1 MLRSSAL
8 GACVLLVAAGVYA
21 ANKEQDRLQNCGTVM
36 EEITH
41 LPDSIPQE
49 LLEKANCVV
58 VIPSVVKVAVGIGGS
73 YGRGA
78 MVCRSGDKFN
88 GAWGTPAMM
97 ALEGGSLGVQLGGQ
111 ATDVV
116 LLVMN
121 DRGASAILNS
131 KVKLGGEASVAA
143 GPVGRNA
150 QAATDASMRAE
161 FLSYSRSRGLFA
173 GVSLEGSTLR
183 PDDEANEKVYGRKLT
198 SREIVMGT
206 NVTMVDSG
214 RHLVQVLEKVSAH
227 KEAQ

>member
-183 PDDEANEKVYGRKLT
+183 PDDEANERVYGRKLT

>member
-1 MLRSSAL
+1 MLRWSAL
-8 GACVLLVAAGVYA
+8 GACVLLLAAGVYA

-41 LPDSIPQE
+41 VPDSIPQE

-88 GAWGTPAMM
+88 GAWGSPAMM

-121 DRGASAILNS
+121 ERGANAILSS

-214 RHLVQVLEKVSAH
+214 RHLVQVLEKASAH

>member
-41 LPDSIPQE
+41 VPDSIPQE

-88 GAWGTPAMM
+88 GAWGSPAMM

-121 DRGASAILNS
+121 ERGANAILSS

-214 RHLVQVLEKVSAH
+214 RHLVQVLEKASAH